1 MKIAEDLQKYI
12 DENIEDI
19 ATNHIEAYKDRYIGY
34 TVDKLETDLSINYD
48 DSCEIENVEG
58 EIGRELDD
66 DEVEI
71 FREKFYKKVICE
83 FFGLPEDYTSMED
96 LKHENQSLKL
106 ENDAL
111 KEKLEEYE
119 RWTGLYDTCG
129 KKIYFGNVVHWTD
142 GGDELPLEERIKTRW
157 DRIAVVGRDGIE
169 VTFSVIDSPNA
180 WTKAYKA
187 VFNYGSFIYTDTEKY
202 LTVVAQSKEEYEEKF
217 KNAGECME
225 YVLKLKDEN
234 KNDDNV

>member
-180 WTKAYKA
+180 RTKAYKA

-202 LTVVAQSKEEYEEKF
+202 LTVVAQSKEEYKEKF